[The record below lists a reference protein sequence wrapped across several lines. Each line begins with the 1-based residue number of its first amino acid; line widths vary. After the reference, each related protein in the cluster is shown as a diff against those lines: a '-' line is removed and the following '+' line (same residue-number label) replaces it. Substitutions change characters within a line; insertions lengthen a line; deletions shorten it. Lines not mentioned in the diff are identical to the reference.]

1 MGQIMLPRLDAIMAV
16 FFRLMSRTRLRFIV
30 ELSLMFVLVWCG
42 CALLIYT
49 FEHGINPRIHD
60 RLDAIYYLLVT
71 MTTSG
76 DSAVTP
82 MTTGGRVVMSFAL
95 ILSKLLTA
103 LLCAVAAAV
112 LIDHKLKVEM
122 GLKMHKLSNHIV
134 IIGWNLK
141 GAQIISSFRK
151 NPSLQKDEIVVMA
164 DIEQKPVDDP
174 LVYFS
179 RSPYPIRGEAIER
192 ACLAKARVIVVL
204 ANYAERQYADSLT
217 AVNCMMARKENPEA
231 KLVAELLDPGQRLY
245 LENSGADSV
254 VSIGDVGGFLLA
266 EAVAGSEEAQFLLN
280 AVARRAANG

>member
-1 MGQIMLPRLDAIMAV
+1 MLPRLDAIMAV
-16 FFRLMSRTRLRFIV
+16 FFRLMSRTRLRFIL

-122 GLKMHKLSNHIV
+122 GLKMHKLNNHIV

-141 GAQIISSFRK
+141 GSQIVSSFRK
-151 NPSLQKDEIVVMA
+151 NPSLQKEEIVVMA

-174 LVYFS
+174 LLYFT
-179 RSPYPIRGEAIER
+179 RSPYPIRGDAIER
-192 ACLAKARVIVVL
+192 ACLAQARVIVIL
-204 ANYAERQYADSLT
+204 ANYGERQYADALT

-231 KLVAELLDPGQRLY
+231 KVVAELLDPGQRLY
-245 LENSGADSV
+245 LETSGANSV

-266 EAVAGSEEAQFLLN
+266 EAVAGSQEAQFLLN